1 MGFGTFVHHIGT
13 LLLLVATVLLIVV
26 DVTAPVVDYL
36 AIMRVDLGPKVQGSQ
51 VTFGS
56 FGYCHRGIRGDT
68 DQCSHRHIGYNP
80 AAVMHAIDGSD
91 FSTAAENTSK
101 GLTRVMILHP
111 VATALCFIAFLLCL
125 SAGIIGSVLASVFSA
140 LAFIVTVV
148 AMACDFVAFGIIK
161 HDVNGNGRSRAH
173 WASGIWCVLAAA
185 IFTLV
190 ATLVVLLT
198 CCAGRAKKRR
208 DAANPPPKEST
219 SLNPNARLPFWKRPP
234 FKRAS

>member
-36 AIMRVDLGPKVQGSQ
+36 AIMRVDLGPRVQGSS

-56 FGYCHRGIRGDT
+56 FGYCHRGLRGDT
-68 DQCSHRHIGYNP
+68 DECSRRHIGYNP
-80 AAVMHAIDGSD
+80 AGVMHDIDGTD
-91 FSTAAENTSK
+91 FSSAAENTSK

-111 VATALCFIAFLLCL
+111 VATGLCFVAFLLCL
-125 SAGIIGSVLASVFSA
+125 GSGIIGSVLASVFSL

-161 HDVNGNGRSRAH
+161 HDVNGYGRSRAH

-190 ATLVVLLT
+190 ATLVILLT

-208 DAANPPPKEST
+208 EAAHGQKESST
-219 SLNPNARLPFWKRPP
+219 LDPSARQPFWKRPP